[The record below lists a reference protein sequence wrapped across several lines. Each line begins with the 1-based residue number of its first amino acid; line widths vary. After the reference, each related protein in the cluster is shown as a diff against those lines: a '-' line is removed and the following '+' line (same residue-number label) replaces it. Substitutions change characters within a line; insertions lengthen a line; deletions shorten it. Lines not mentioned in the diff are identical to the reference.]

1 MSDISNIGAELIR
14 ESEGPQA
21 KKRGISD
28 ELFPYILV
36 ASMNGMSAR
45 AINRWLEEK
54 QDIKLSAAMIA
65 KVIRESDKRCVRLFD
80 EMHHRANLI
89 RNEYT
94 MGSGVTR
101 SPEDSLLFNKQ
112 EFESNSPYH
121 MSQTAQILADEFGT
135 KKTMLD
141 AYDSIMEEWFAL
153 PEQFR
158 MEVKRVVI
166 KQAKEAEN
174 ENADGK

>member
-1 MSDISNIGAELIR
+1 MSDISKSIGEELIK
-14 ESEGPQA
+14 ESQGPQP

-28 ELFPYILV
+28 ELFPYIIV

-45 AINRWLEEK
+45 AISRWLEEK
-54 QDIKLSAAMIA
+54 QEIKLSAAMVA
-65 KVIRESDKRCVRLFD
+65 KVIRESNKRCLRLFD
-80 EMHHRANLI
+80 EMSHRTNLI

-94 MGSGVTR
+94 MGSEVTR

-121 MSQTAQILADEFGT
+121 MSQTAQILAEECKT
-135 KKTMLD
+135 KKPMLD
-141 AYDSIMEEWFAL
+141 AYDSIMEEWFSL

-158 MEVKRVVI
+158 NEVQRIVI
-166 KQAKEAEN
+166 QKAKEAEN
-174 ENADGK
+174 ENADG